1 MNDIYEFKNVR
12 KYYLAEKRQLL
23 DVLFRKKIIYVK
35 ALDDVN
41 LKLQAGTILSVVG
54 ESGSGKTTLGKIM
67 ATIESVTEGKLYFE
81 NNEIT
86 KKNVSDVRDNISMV
100 FQNPSTSVNPRMRI
114 KDLVSEP
121 LRRFDEE
128 AVKEVLESVGMNYD
142 DSKNKEPRELSGGQ
156 VQRIAIARA
165 LIKRPKLLILD
176 EPTSALDESIQA
188 QMLNLLIELQKKYG
202 LTYVFITHN
211 IGVAKYI
218 SDTIMV
224 VYAGKIVEYGNTS
237 DVMEKPQHP
246 YTQLPIASVPS
257 FASKQI
263 ASPVGD
269 VPSLINPPEG
279 CRFHDRC
286 PFVMEICKT
295 REPPFVDVN
304 GVKVLC
310 WLYGTGNGSS
320 K

>member
-1 MNDIYEFKNVR
+1 MNEIYEFSDVK
-12 KYYLAEKRQLL
+12 KYYLSEKRQLL
-23 DVLFRKKIIYVK
+23 DVLFRKKIVYVK
-35 ALDDVN
+35 ALDEVT
-41 LKLQAGTILSVVG
+41 LKLDAGTILSIVG

-67 ATIESVTEGKLYFE
+67 ATIESVTDGKLYFE
-81 NNEIT
+81 GKEIT
-86 KKNVSDVRDNISMV
+86 RRNVTDIRDNISMV

-121 LRRFDEE
+121 LRKFDEK
-128 AVKEVLESVGMNYD
+128 AVKEVLESVGLNYD

-156 VQRIAIARA
+156 VQRVAIARA

-224 VYAGKIVEYGNTS
+224 VYAGKIVEYGNTK
-237 DVMEKPQHP
+237 DVMVHQ
-246 YTQLPIASVPS
+246 V
-257 FASKQI
+257 
-263 ASPVGD
+263 
-269 VPSLINPPEG
+269 
-279 CRFHDRC
+279 
-286 PFVMEICKT
+286 
-295 REPPFVDVN
+295 
-304 GVKVLC
+304 
-310 WLYGTGNGSS
+310 
-320 K
+320 